1 MRVSF
6 PGLVTTFFAGF
17 LLTVSSFAVSNA
29 QQVYEPG
36 DIQRV
41 LFVDETQ
48 SVQMKDNVASRK
60 GSGNVVVSKQ
70 FYVFKGPRAEL
81 RTKAT
86 LPEFQF
92 ETDPGFDD
100 PVYLFRFD
108 VRSDRREIR
117 VARGSGGL
125 ALMCI
130 PKDHLIETTVKE
142 IGNGQN
148 QRKHYLLKPTMP
160 LQPGEYCLSRRMSTC
175 YDFGVD

>member
-6 PGLVTTFFAGF
+6 PGLVTTLFAAS
-17 LLTVSSFAVSNA
+17 LLAVSLVSESPA

-41 LFVDETQ
+41 LLVDAIQ

-60 GSGNVVVSKQ
+60 GGGNVVVSKQ
-70 FYVFKGPRAEL
+70 FYVFKGARAEL

-92 ETDPGFDD
+92 ETDPAYDD
-100 PVYLFRFD
+100 TVYLFRFD

-125 ALMCI
+125 ALMSI
-130 PKDHLIETTVKE
+130 AKDHLIETTVEE
-142 IGNGQN
+142 IGKGSTK
-148 QRKHYLLKPTMP
+148 RYRLKPTVP
-160 LQPGEYCLSRRMSTC
+160 LQPGEYCLSRRISIC

>member
-1 MRVSF
+1 MRASF
-6 PGLVTTFFAGF
+6 FGLVTTLFAAS
-17 LLTVSSFAVSNA
+17 LLALSLFPVSEA

-36 DIQRV
+36 DLQRV
-41 LFVDETQ
+41 LLVDGSQ
-48 SVQMKDNVASRK
+48 PVQMNDSVASRK
-60 GSGNVVVSKQ
+60 GGGSVVVSKQ
-70 FYVFKGPRAEL
+70 FYVFKGRRAAL

-92 ETDPGFDD
+92 ETDPAFDD

-125 ALMCI
+125 TLMSI

-142 IGNGQN
+142 IGSGSTK
-148 QRKHYLLKPTMP
+148 RYRLKPIAP
-160 LQPGEYCLSRRMSTC
+160 LQSGEYCLSRRMSTC